1 MSELKKEME
10 VIHDK
15 TDFKIEFA
23 GTTQLGEFRYT
34 HGGSV
39 QPGLEYHIHY
49 TNDKE
54 EVFMTGGVHNRSSKI
69 IEKVSGEKS
78 LFKRYTEK
86 KKKFKINYPDK
97 YTPIPTDG
105 DYGIGNLDRY
115 FVQKANNL
123 NGEIFEITK
132 DDFRNKNNLYR
143 YIELNWTISGKK
155 VDVIR
160 INTETIESISRVRGN
175 EQFRKILFPLQLWNP
190 PKGSPDDI
198 QSKLDR
204 RKII

>member
-1 MSELKKEME
+1 MTQLKKEME
-10 VIHDK
+10 LIHDK

-23 GTTQLGEFRYT
+23 GITQLNEFRYT

-49 TNDKE
+49 TDDKQ
-54 EVFMTGGVHNRSSKI
+54 EVFMTGGVHNSTSKL
-69 IEKVSGEKS
+69 IEKVIPSDS
-78 LFKRYTEK
+78 LFAQYGRRIQNPKAP
-86 KKKFKINYPDK
+86 YPNK

-123 NGEIFEITK
+123 DGEIFEITK
-132 DDFRNKNNLYR
+132 DDFITQNNLYR

-190 PKGSPDDI
+190 PKGSSDDI